1 MIPITC
7 ILMIHNHWNNMQTKK
22 EYLKAKS
29 LEYKQL
35 KNANKIAVKLES
47 RIADIRAQGYNLIV
61 LGSKV
66 KITLPK

>member
-1 MIPITC
+1 M
-7 ILMIHNHWNNMQTKK
+7 LTKK

-29 LEYKQL
+29 IEYKKL
-35 KNANKIAVKLES
+35 KKAHKIAVKLES
-47 RIADIRAQGYNLIV
+47 KIADIRAQGYNLIV